1 MVTSVFI
8 AAVSLALFWM
18 AAFTLWWQM
27 HAWRTPETL
36 AATRFDRP
44 DGGPARSFSLLLPA
58 RHEQAVLEHTIERLL
73 ESSHSR
79 FEIIVIVGHDD
90 PETAEVAERAAARD
104 PARVRVVVDT
114 HLSKNKPKALNTAL
128 PHCNGEVVGVFDAED
143 QVHPELLTHV
153 DHAFRSTGA
162 DVVQGGVQLI
172 NFHSSWYSLRN
183 CLEYFFWFRSRLHLH
198 AQKGFIPLGGN
209 TVFVRTDVLRDA
221 GGWDPDCLAE
231 DCDLGVRL
239 SSSGKKVVVAY
250 DSDMVTREE
259 TPGSLMSLL
268 KQRTRWNQGFL
279 QVYRKND
286 WRQLPTPGQRLL
298 ARYTL
303 MTPFFQAI
311 TGVVI
316 PLNVAIALF
325 LDVPVG
331 IAFITF
337 LPAVTA
343 LVTFVFELVGL
354 HDFGRQ
360 YGLKVRLTHYLKL
373 VVGGPFY
380 QVLLAGAAVRAVWR
394 EQRGRRDWEL
404 TSHVGAHLTGDSR
417 DSRDTRDTRDTREDV
432 HA

>member
-1 MVTSVFI
+1 MLISVFVVAI
-8 AAVSLALFWM
+8 SVALFWM

-27 HAWRTPETL
+27 HAWRTPEIL

-44 DGGPARSFSLLLPA
+44 DGGVGLSFSLLLPA

-73 ESSHSR
+73 ESSHSN

-90 PETAEVAERAAARD
+90 PETAAVAERSAARD
-104 PARVRVVVDT
+104 PVRVRVITDT
-114 HLSKNKPKALNTAL
+114 HEVKNKPKALNTAL
-128 PHCNGEVVGVFDAED
+128 PHCRGDIVGVFDAED
-143 QVHPELLTHV
+143 QVHPELLAHV
-153 DHAFRSTGA
+153 DHAFTSTGA

-209 TVFVRTDVLRDA
+209 TVFVRTAVLREAD
-221 GGWDPDCLAE
+221 GWDPNCLAE

-239 SSSGKKVVVAY
+239 SSVGKKVVVAY

-259 TPGSLMSLL
+259 TPGTLMSLL

-279 QVYRKND
+279 QVYRKKD
-286 WRQLPTPGQRLL
+286 WKQLPGFGQRWL

-303 MTPFFQAI
+303 MTPFLQAFS
-311 TGVVI
+311 GVII

-331 IAFITF
+331 IAIVTF
-337 LPAVTA
+337 LPLITAMVT
-343 LVTFVFELVGL
+343 VVFEIVGL
-354 HDFGRQ
+354 HDFGKQ
-360 YGLKVRLTHYLKL
+360 YGLRVRTVHYLKL
-373 VVGGPFY
+373 IVGGPFY
-380 QVLLAGAAVRAVWR
+380 QVLLAGAAIRAVWR
-394 EQRGRRDWEL
+394 EQRGRNEWEL
-404 TSHVGAHLTGDSR
+404 TSHVGAHLTE
-417 DSRDTRDTRDTREDV
+417 TREDA
-432 HA
+432 HR